1 MSKNCRKV
9 EKKKKNC
16 PEFSLF
22 AKFLSQ
28 KLKKVL
34 EKSGFGKN
42 NRENL

>member
-1 MSKNCRKV
+1 MSENCRKV

-16 PEFSLF
+16 PEFGLF

-34 EKSGFGKN
+34 ENGFAKN